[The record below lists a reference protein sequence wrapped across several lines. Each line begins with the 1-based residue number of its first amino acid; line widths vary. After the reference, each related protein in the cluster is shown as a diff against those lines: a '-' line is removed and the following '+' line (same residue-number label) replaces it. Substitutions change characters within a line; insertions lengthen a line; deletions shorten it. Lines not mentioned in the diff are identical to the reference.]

1 MTWHSPTPDVNN
13 SYRILFLSFELN
25 DGLYGQ
31 RNKAEGLGK
40 RVILGLDKIRYCN
53 FIPAIHYNP
62 SVLVSKN
69 TSQAIFV

>member
-13 SYRILFLSFELN
+13 SYRILLN

-31 RNKAEGLGK
+31 SNKAEGLGR
-40 RVILGLDKIRYCN
+40 RVILGLGKIRYCN

-69 TSQAIFV
+69 TSLAIFV